1 MKFTVEK
8 LIIYSKQIERI
19 NKEQTIMQANA
30 IGLALSKDGD
40 NPKGGEN

>member
-1 MKFTVEK
+1 MKFTIGQ
-8 LIIYSKQIERI
+8 LIIYRKQIERI
-19 NKEQTIMQANA
+19 NDENMRIHANA

>member
-19 NKEQTIMQANA
+19 NNEQTTIQANA
-30 IGLALSKDGD
+30 IGLAFGGD
-40 NPKGGEN
+40 KTKGGET